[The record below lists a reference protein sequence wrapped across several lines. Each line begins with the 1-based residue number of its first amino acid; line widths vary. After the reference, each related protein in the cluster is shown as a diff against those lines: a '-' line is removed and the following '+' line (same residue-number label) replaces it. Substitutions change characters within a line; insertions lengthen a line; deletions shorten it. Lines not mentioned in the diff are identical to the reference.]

1 MDDNNFDITTLDSG
15 GGDESSEMA
24 RDIKGGL
31 LSEPKDISP
40 WPKYLYDDEG
50 SRLFEE
56 ITDLPEY
63 YQTRTEFSIL
73 VEKAAEIIKRS
84 NCREIVELGSGSST
98 KTRTLLDAM
107 LEAKAPNDSGAA
119 YSPLDVSEGI
129 LKESGEKLTEEYAD
143 LDVHGYV
150 GDFDGSLEQ
159 VFTDRDGEDGNRL
172 VLFLGGT
179 IGNFTPEKRDG
190 FLREIRSGLNSG
202 DHLLVGMD
210 LVKDR
215 KTLEAAYDD
224 EAGVTAK
231 FNKNILKVL
240 NEKLGADFD
249 ESLFEHRATYNEKEQ
264 RIEMWL
270 DSKEEQKVSIP
281 NLDLEIGFEK
291 GEGMRTEMSHKF
303 TVESAREVFRRSGLD
318 LVELYTDEKNLFGL
332 ALAGVDGS
340 R

>member
-1 MDDNNFDITTLDSG
+1 MDKDTFDITTLDNE
-15 GGDESSEMA
+15 GGDEKEDMA
-24 RDIKGGL
+24 RDIKNGL
-31 LSEPKDISP
+31 LSKPKDISP

-73 VEKAAEIIKRS
+73 EAKAAEIIKRS
-84 NCREIVELGSGSST
+84 GVREIVELGSGSST
-98 KTRTLLDAM
+98 KTRALLEAM
-107 LEAKAPNDSGAA
+107 LEASEGNDAR

-129 LKESGEKLTEEYAD
+129 LVESGEKLNEEYD
-143 LDVHGYV
+143 GLDVHGYV
-150 GDFDGSLEQ
+150 GDFDGSMEEVL
-159 VFTDRDGEDGNRL
+159 TDRDDGEAGSRL

-179 IGNFTPEKRDG
+179 IGNFTPEKRG
-190 FLREIRSGLNSG
+190 EFLREIRSGLAPG

-210 LVKDR
+210 LVKD
-215 KTLEAAYDD
+215 KNTLEAAYDD
-224 EAGVTAK
+224 SAGVTAK
-231 FNKNILKVL
+231 FNKNILNVL
-240 NEKLGADFD
+240 NDKLGADFD
-249 ESLFEHRATYNEKEQ
+249 ANHFEHRATYNEAEQ

-270 DSKEEQKVSIP
+270 DSSVDHSVHI
-281 NLDLEIGFEK
+281 NDLRLEIIFEA

-303 TVESAREVFRRSGLD
+303 TEESARRTFGGAGLE
-318 LVELYTDEKNLFGL
+318 LVEMYTGEEGMFAL